1 MPQLL
6 ASPDA
11 PAIELQAAEKIFP
24 NGVQALAPST
34 LAVKSGEFLTLIGP
48 SGCGK
53 SALLKLAANLI
64 QPTTGSLRWWG
75 GDFNAVGGPG
85 RRMAFVFQDPTPMP
99 WSRVETNVRLPL
111 DLAGVSQ
118 AEADPRVDAA
128 LAQVGLGK
136 FRRSYPRQL
145 SGGMRMRVSIARA
158 LVTDP
163 DVC

>member
-1 MPQLL
+1 
-6 ASPDA
+6 
-11 PAIELQAAEKIFP
+11 
-24 NGVQALAPST
+24 
-34 LAVKSGEFLTLIGP
+34 
-48 SGCGK
+48 
-53 SALLKLAANLI
+53 
-64 QPTTGSLRWWG
+64 
-75 GDFNAVGGPG
+75 
-85 RRMAFVFQDPTPMP
+85 MAFVFQDPTPMP